1 MARILIADDDP
12 DQLKVYPELLE
23 LAGHEV
29 ALAWGSSQ
37 VLDRAAWAD
46 LIMMDLGIP
55 TPADGMALIR
65 RIRESGCKKP
75 VIVVSGWPE
84 DLYGQPEERMVS
96 RVMVKPVPI
105 QELFQTIRDLTG

>member
-1 MARILIADDDP
+1 
-12 DQLKVYPELLE
+12 
-23 LAGHEV
+23 
-29 ALAWGSSQ
+29 
-37 VLDRAAWAD
+37 
-46 LIMMDLGIP
+46 MMDLGMP

-65 RIRESGCKKP
+65 RIRESGCEKP